1 MNDQER
7 SELLIKA
14 AVKFEGKW
22 PKGYNSLIFSAEF
35 GEGIY
40 GDCAVE
46 KEKFIS
52 VMGDSGVWLW
62 VCTQA
67 EFEAFMDDLADKAP
81 DRAECC
87 APSNGMTDNTC
98 YYRNIEDDCYEYCYS
113 LGGIWNS
120 NSGKPI
126 QGPLIPL
133 PKRAEKQEPSRHD
146 SEADLKYLYQNEGTI
161 YFTDDQGRMLSVPS
175 SSVMEKTA
183 PWVPEVGQE
192 CEFSCTAKGKE
203 CEWRIGLIEYLS
215 SSTCV
220 INPYDAHGEF
230 VAHPDTMKFRPIRTE
245 AEIERESLVAMACA
259 VAYDGMY
266 DEYAKVTMEKRCKS
280 IAESFVDAGWR
291 PNE

>member
-1 MNDQER
+1 MKDQEKR
-7 SELLIKA
+7 ELLIKA
-14 AVKFEGKW
+14 AVNFGGGW
-22 PKGYNSLIFSAEF
+22 PEGYNSLIFSAEF

-67 EFEAFMDDLADKAP
+67 EFEFFVQELANKAP
-81 DRAECC
+81 DGATHYL
-87 APSNGMTDNTC
+87 PTTTFNKYWFKDS
-98 YYRNIEDDCYEYCYS
+98 
-113 LGGIWNS
+113 GGFR
-120 NSGKPI
+120 PVQEI
-126 QGPLIPL
+126 QGKSIVGPACQLNEVDLIPL
-133 PKRAEKQEPSRHD
+133 PKLDP
-146 SEADLKYLYQNEGTI
+146 
-161 YFTDDQGRMLSVPS
+161 
-175 SSVMEKTA
+175 A

-203 CEWRIGLIEYLS
+203 CEWRLGLIEYLS

-245 AEIERESLVAMACA
+245 AEIERQALYDSLC
-259 VAYDGMY
+259 
-266 DEYAKVTMEKRCKS
+266 EL
-280 IAESFVDAGWR
+280 DADLNDYQINCLIEFIQGR
-291 PNE
+291 DDD